1 MIDYVTVRKGD
12 SGLTLFFEKGR
23 SLNLLSENFAFTG
36 GPGGTIHDIRQ
47 IEKAKDLY
55 ISPNVVVPKNV
66 YFEGTVIVLGSKIK
80 TNNESKLFVLRDCII
95 VNTEIILVDDISML
109 HAQNSTI
116 ASSFFENAHEGHY
129 VRDSQIS
136 NCDISDDVNCV
147 SSEIEGSEISFANVA
162 DSKIVDSK
170 MSSSTISGSNL
181 EKTKIHMSRVNAL
194 CAVSSD
200 IVSSTILNSTL
211 KNVISKEST
220 FENAEID
227 CGKFQDSNLKESNTY
242 GSDFSRS
249 CISNCEITLCNFESC
264 SVKKCIAESSI
275 IKKSDFE
282 HINVRCS
289 LIKGLYHK
297 KSESIRYN
305 IENASISCALDF
317 VIVGQSIA
325 YRLHTDR
332 WRISFTGKA
341 PSKTGQIVNKDEI
354 PERPLFKQ
362 IFPKEHSIIAK
373 AFYAENPNLDFFV
386 SLFDGE
392 IEKDKQEDFMVWL
405 KKYVSLTSVV
415 GSFEIL
421 KKSEIGKKIN
431 DNMKYDIKNGVF
443 VGYVPILNEESIY
456 LLERDKIIKSGMYD
470 LLRKKEGIVKINF

>member
-1 MIDYVTVRKGD
+1 MVDYVTVRKEN
-12 SGLTLFFEKGR
+12 SGLTLLFKATSIEIF
-23 SLNLLSENFAFTG
+23 SETFSFADGT
-36 GPGGTIHDIRQ
+36 GGTIYNIQQ
-47 IEKAKDLY
+47 IEKAKNLY
-55 ISPNVVVPKNV
+55 ISHDVVVPKNV
-66 YFEGTVIVLGSKIK
+66 YFEGTVIIMGSKIK
-80 TNNESKLFVLRDCII
+80 TETDENIIIKDCVIIDSEIVLQDN
-95 VNTEIILVDDISML
+95 VSGLY
-109 HAQNSTI
+109 AKKSTI
-116 ASSFFENAHEGHY
+116 ECCSFDNVLEKHYIFES
-129 VRDSQIS
+129 RIS
-136 NCDISDDVNCV
+136 NCSVANDIDAR
-147 SSEIEGSEISFANVA
+147 SSEITESEISFANIT
-162 DSKIVDSK
+162 DSTVSGSRL
-170 MSSSTISGSNL
+170 SSSTIIGSNL
-181 EKTKIHMSRVNAL
+181 QKTRMYMSRVTAL
-194 CAVSSD
+194 NSVSSD
-200 IVSSTILNSTL
+200 INFSAVLNSTF

-220 FENAEID
+220 FENTEID
-227 CGKFQDSNLKESNTY
+227 SGKFQDSNLKESNTY

-249 CISNCEITLCNFESC
+249 CISNCEITLCNFKSC

-470 LLRKKEGIVKINF
+470 LLRKKEGIVKISF